1 MLFVTK
7 CLKKG
12 WVGEILCFL
21 LLTLQKSSGLGD
33 FLLTFQESL
42 GVGDLVL
49 FVTDFSKEFMFGR
62 FVTICC

>member
-12 WVGEILCFL
+12 WVGEILHFL
-21 LLTLQKSSGLGD
+21 LLTLQKSSVLGD
-33 FLLTFQESL
+33 FLLTFQESI
-42 GVGDLVL
+42 GDLVL
-49 FVTDFSKEFMFGR
+49 FVADFSKESMFGR

>member
-12 WVGEILCFL
+12 CVGEILHFL

-49 FVTDFSKEFMFGR
+49 FVADVSKEFMFGR

>member
-12 WVGEILCFL
+12 CVGEILHFL
-21 LLTLQKSSGLGD
+21 LLTLQKSSVLGD
-33 FLLTFQESL
+33 FLLTFQESI
-42 GVGDLVL
+42 GDLVL
-49 FVTDFSKEFMFGR
+49 FVADFSREFMFGR

>member
-7 CLKKG
+7 CLKKV
-12 WVGEILCFL
+12 WVGEILRFL

-33 FLLTFQESL
+33 FLLTFQEGL

-49 FVTDFSKEFMFGR
+49 FVADFSRELMFGR
-62 FVTICC
+62 FVAICC